1 MRVIAGRYKGRRLQ
15 SPSWAGLRPTS
26 DRLKESLFAI
36 LAPVVAGARVLD
48 GFAGSGALGIEALSR
63 GAAEVTFVD
72 ADRRALDLIRANL
85 AHCGISD
92 GYAMIRDE
100 FAGAL
105 ARLPAHRRFD
115 LAVLDPPYD
124 EADLDGVLQ
133 AAAARLSEHGT
144 IVLEHAKRR
153 AVPTGA
159 GDLTLV
165 RQVTAGASALAFY
178 RRAAQAAPAATED
191 V

>member
-15 SPSWAGLRPTS
+15 SPTWAGLRPTS

-72 ADRRALDLIRANL
+72 ADRRALELIRANL

-105 ARLPAHRRFD
+105 ARLPAHLRFD

-153 AVPTGA
+153 AVPARA

-165 RQVTAGASALAFY
+165 RQVTAGAGALAFY
-178 RRAAQAAPAATED
+178 RRVAQAAPAVTED

>member
-36 LAPVVAGARVLD
+36 LTPVLEGAHVLD

-63 GAAEVTFVD
+63 GAAEVTFID
-72 ADRRALDLIRANL
+72 ADRRAMALVGANL
-85 AHCGISD
+85 AHCGITD

-105 ARLPAHRRFD
+105 AHLPADRRFD

-124 EADLDGVLQ
+124 DADLDGVVQ
-133 AAAARLSEHGT
+133 AAAARLTEDGT
-144 IVLEHAKRR
+144 LVLEHATRR
-153 AVPTGA
+153 AVPLAA
-159 GDLTLV
+159 GELALV
-165 RQVTAGASALAFY
+165 RRVTGGDSALAIY
-178 RRAAQAAPAATED
+178 RRATPPAPAVTED
-191 V
+191 E